1 MKLISILCFLVAG
14 AVLTA
19 SDDEPF
25 RAKINIDSAE
35 NAVMNERGMMFLPA
49 VQTQKEK
56 GILFEAEQ
64 MNALEYHYGN
74 TRIQQEKDHTSIWD
88 VKFMEYRF
96 TVTKP
101 GKYRTWYYATYPTN
115 LGYLHSEFMDGGEK
129 IQVQD
134 SHFLAPNFWR
144 WHSGPVYEL
153 NAGEHVWTFPSPG
166 AWCGKTKLDKLMLLP
181 EQITSDPEKFTA
193 VKTAVTIPAKGEV
206 KLRRIKAS
214 LLKQWM
220 FDCALEL
227 NGGSFS
233 AEYRYDDEKFQ
244 PIVTGK
250 WMKVPANAKY
260 LYFRF
265 QLMRAKKQMLSP
277 FVHNISLMV
286 VEK

>member
-1 MKLISILCFLVAG
+1 MRFVVTLCLLIAG
-14 AVLTA
+14 ACLTA
-19 SDDEPF
+19 SDSEPF

-35 NAVMNERGMMFLPA
+35 NAVLNARGLMFLPA
-49 VQTQKEK
+49 VQAQQEK

-64 MNALEYHYGN
+64 MNNLEYHYGN
-74 TRIQQEKDHTSIWD
+74 TRIQQEKGHNSIWD

-129 IQVQD
+129 ISVHD
-134 SHFLAPNFWR
+134 SHFLSPNVWR

-153 NAGEHVWTFPSPG
+153 KAGEHVWTFPSPG

-193 VKTAVTIPAKGEV
+193 VKTAVSIPLKGEV

-214 LLKQWM
+214 LLKKWM
-220 FDCALEL
+220 FNCDFEL
-227 NGGSFS
+227 NGGSFY
-233 AEYRYDDEKFQ
+233 AEYRYDEQKFQ
-244 PIVTGK
+244 AIVPGK
-250 WMKVPANAKY
+250 WMTVPSDAKY

-265 QLMRAKKQMLSP
+265 RMERSKEKLLSP
-277 FVHNISLMV
+277 FVHNMTLMV